1 MGSVRLRLFTSSRR
15 KTYPRR
21 SGNPTI
27 VAERRDDAESAAD
40 SGTGVEMPDSP
51 SEPSLTDR
59 LCAALRRRIG
69 IDPRALAAFRIAL
82 GVVLLVDLALRARNL
97 TAFYTDAGV
106 LPRSLLAESYPLAR
120 FSLHAL
126 SGDAWAVGLLFLLAA
141 LAAAALAIGY
151 RTRLAAAASLVL
163 LASLQA
169 RNPFVLNAGDTLLWQ
184 ALGAGLL
191 CPLGA
196 RWSVDAVRRRGAA
209 LEGRSPTEHARF
221 VGPRSALLLVVVLSV
236 YVSNAVVKLR
246 GEAWPAGEAVETV
259 FRLTYLHGPLGGL
272 VPESPALLAAATYGW
287 LALLVAS
294 PLLVAAAGRIRTAL
308 AGTLVAAH
316 LSMAFMLQ
324 IGVFSLVSAT
334 ALLPF
339 LPPFVWDR
347 AESLAAPAIGRFRSA
362 VERRATSPGVGSAAT
377 SRRLLPARAARAAR
391 AVRDPA
397 LSAVAAVLLV
407 SLLAWTAMGLGVVD
421 APEPVA
427 AVSDPAES
435 DWDMFAPEPPSADDL
450 VLATATTAD
459 GDRIDALYG
468 DPIAADRPPSDAR
481 GYPTARW
488 RKHFSLLP
496 ADDADRVD
504 ATLAHLC
511 GRAAGFSGT
520 ETESVTVSSVEVDVS
535 GSGGVRVRTVGA
547 RECREGSD
555 RKADLIASDW
565 ALTLLTDHLWVLH
578 AKLAT

>member
-1 MGSVRLRLFTSSRR
+1 M
-15 KTYPRR
+15 
-21 SGNPTI
+21 
-27 VAERRDDAESAAD
+27 AERRDAAGDTLD
-40 SGTGVEMPDSP
+40 SLVP
-51 SEPSLTDR
+51 DR
-59 LCAALRRRIG
+59 LRAGLRRRIG
-69 IDPRALAAFRIAL
+69 IDVRALAAFRIAL

-106 LPRSLLAESYPLAR
+106 LPRPLLAESYPLAR
-120 FSLHAL
+120 FSLYAL
-126 SGDAWAVGLLFLLAA
+126 SGDARAVGLLFLAAGLAA
-141 LAAAALAIGY
+141 VALAVGY
-151 RTRLAAAASLVL
+151 RTRAAAAVSLLL

-184 ALGAGLL
+184 VLGAGLL

-196 RWSVDAVRRRGAA
+196 RWSVDAVR
-209 LEGRSPTEHARF
+209 GRAGVRERPPPENGRF
-221 VGPRSALLLVVVLSV
+221 VGPASALLLAVVLAV

-272 VPESPALLAAATYGW
+272 MPENSALLAAATYGW

-294 PLLVAAAGRIRTAL
+294 PLLVAAAGRVRAAL
-308 AGTLVAAH
+308 AGILVVAH
-316 LSMAFMLQ
+316 LSMALALQ
-324 IGVFSLVSAT
+324 IGVFSVASAT

-347 AESLAAPAIGRFRSA
+347 IELSAAPAIGRSRSA
-362 VERRATSPGVGSAAT
+362 VEGLFESLGRISTAADPLSGIAPDRAIRNRILA
-377 SRRLLPARAARAAR
+377 
-391 AVRDPA
+391 
-397 LSAVAAVLLV
+397 AVAALLLV
-407 SLLAWTAMGLGVVD
+407 SLLAWTAMGLGVVG

-435 DWDMFAPEPPSADDL
+435 DWDMFAPRPPSTDSL

-468 DPIAADRPPSDAR
+468 DPVAVDRPPSDAR

-496 ADDADRVD
+496 VDDPDRVD

-511 GRAAGFSGT
+511 DRAAGFSGA
-520 ETESVTVSSVEVDVS
+520 ETESVTVSSVAVDVS
-535 GSGGVRVRTVGA
+535 GSDEVRVREIGT
-547 RECREGSD
+547 RKCR
-555 RKADLIASDW
+555 
-565 ALTLLTDHLWVLH
+565 
-578 AKLAT
+578 